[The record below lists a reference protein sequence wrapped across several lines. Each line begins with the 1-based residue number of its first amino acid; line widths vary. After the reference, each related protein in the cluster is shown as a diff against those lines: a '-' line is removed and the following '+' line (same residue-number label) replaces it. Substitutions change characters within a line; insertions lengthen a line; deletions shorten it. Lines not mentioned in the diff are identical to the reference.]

1 MDITDKFLNELII
14 APKRITKKP
23 GKDYQI
29 VNGSKRKSF
38 TVFSDKYE
46 QRFTVFVRQPLIL
59 PECFS
64 IGLIWMCEELDE
76 NPILFRCNG
85 PHGGNEKI
93 TEHFVP
99 HIHKFKLQTLDDEL
113 YSIEKTIEAT
123 TGYSTFDGAL
133 YYFLTTCNILDA
145 EQYFPTAYEISLFD
159 S

>member
-1 MDITDKFLNELII
+1 MDLRAL
-14 APKRITKKP
+14 
-23 GKDYQI
+23 
-29 VNGSKRKSF
+29 RKSKGL
-38 TVFSDKYE
+38 TLSELAEKLNVSPSTILRWENGDIAK
-46 QRFTVFVRQPLIL
+46 RFTVFVRQPLIL

-99 HIHKFKLQTLDDEL
+99 HIHKFKLQTLDDEP

-123 TGYSTFDGAL
+123 TEYSTFDGAL